1 LWPWAKQ
8 GDPEQR
14 TARESRCGQS
24 KTTSGHGLFYFAQR
38 RKLSAFHFRGE
49 GDLRDCE
56 LSISLTP
63 SAAVFGAASGDAI
76 MQYDELLTVEEAATR
91 LKISKHT
98 LNRWRV
104 TGEGPPFVKYGPR
117 LVRYLEAALTDWEK
131 RRTRR
136 STSDIGA
143 DASR

>member
-1 LWPWAKQ
+1 LWPWATQ

-14 TARESRCGQS
+14 SARESRCGQS
-24 KTTSGHGLFYFAQR
+24 KTTSGHGSFYFAQKG
-38 RKLSAFHFRGE
+38 KLSAFRFRGE
-49 GDLRDCE
+49 GDLRAHQ
-56 LSISLTP
+56 LSISLTL
-63 SAAVFGAASGDAI
+63 SAADFGAASGDAI
-76 MQYDELLTVEEAATR
+76 MHYDELLTVEEAATR

-136 STSDIGA
+136 STSDVGLEK
-143 DASR
+143 

>member
-1 LWPWAKQ
+1 
-8 GDPEQR
+8 
-14 TARESRCGQS
+14 
-24 KTTSGHGLFYFAQR
+24 
-38 RKLSAFHFRGE
+38 
-49 GDLRDCE
+49 
-56 LSISLTP
+56 
-63 SAAVFGAASGDAI
+63 

-117 LVRYLEAALTDWEK
+117 LVRYLEGALTEWET

-136 STSDIGA
+136 STSDVGA

>member
-1 LWPWAKQ
+1 ME
-8 GDPEQR
+8 GDPRQSI
-14 TARESRCGQS
+14 ARESSRRQS
-24 KTTSGHGLFYFAQR
+24 VATSGHGTFQFAQKG
-38 RKLSAFHFRGE
+38 KLSAFPFRGE
-49 GDLRDCE
+49 GDLRNCE

-63 SAAVFGAASGDAI
+63 SAADCGAASGDAI

-117 LVRYLEAALTDWEK
+117 LVRYLEGALTDWEK

-136 STSDIGA
+136 STSDVGA

>member
-1 LWPWAKQ
+1 MRA
-8 GDPEQR
+8 
-14 TARESRCGQS
+14 
-24 KTTSGHGLFYFAQR
+24 H
-38 RKLSAFHFRGE
+38 
-49 GDLRDCE
+49 E

-63 SAAVFGAASGDAI
+63 SAADFAAGSGDAT
-76 MQYDELLTVEEAATR
+76 MHYDELLTVEEAATR

-136 STSDIGA
+136 STSDVGLEK
-143 DASR
+143 